1 VSDLK
6 QSIEHDDLIGQVF
19 EGRFQILSVL
29 GKGGAGVV
37 YKAKQVH
44 VDRLVAIKM
53 LVAAV
58 GSDDQSL
65 LRFEQEAKAS
75 AALEHSNIITIYD
88 FGWSAAGHAYL
99 VMEYLRGNSLDQI
112 LRLQG
117 RLDTDQFLQIFSQIC
132 DGLQHAHTRGII
144 HRDIKPS
151 NIMIVERDN
160 APNLAKIV
168 DFGLAK
174 LTSQEAE
181 LHLTQ
186 SGIAMG
192 TPLFMSPEQCRGAEI
207 DRRSDVYSLGCVMYA
222 ALMGDV
228 PHKGDSAL
236 NTLYKHLAE
245 TPQPFGVMA
254 PDHNLP
260 PRLEQAIFKALEK
273 DPGARQ
279 QSMSELKNDISD
291 AIYTRILSSKS
302 APAGAS
308 ISAPSIDGI
317 AKQPPPK
324 FDVEELHRFAD
335 QQHTTANRIPEP
347 KNDLSL
353 SNGINEKKIGISILI
368 LGAITAGIAGF
379 AWLNLRKDVVK
390 PAVQSSV
397 LPSLSQSHS
406 DHTPAKSAT
415 ANSEPEHKA
424 AKSSVLA
431 ATSAVPHTVP
441 SVNKTPS
448 ATIAPPQTHKEP
460 NAASIHRSAPAPTPS
475 QLASKENLARALE
488 DKLQGIKELRAE
500 HYGAAL
506 PLLQKCLSEEESVY
520 GPSDPHLFQTYSRIL
535 ACLLPSRDE
544 SQIAPYLEAA
554 LEIFSRRGKQVVPI
568 VDRLGNPTSVWT
580 TMARS
585 SKLVCQ
591 NSTGENV
598 DTYAGW
604 SSDFYELALKEWK
617 GSTKDPEYLALTN
630 ELNELN
636 NQRQNRARSDARA
649 AQQAMRQAPPI
660 NDGIARRRFRRK
672 LGRGIREF

>member
-6 QSIEHDDLIGQVF
+6 ESIEHDDLIGQVF

-37 YKAKQVH
+37 YKAKQMH

-99 VMEYLRGNSLDQI
+99 VMEYLRGDSLDQI

-117 RLDTDQFLQIFSQIC
+117 RLDTDRFLQIFSQIC
-132 DGLQHAHTRGII
+132 DGLQHAHARGIV

-207 DRRSDVYSLGCVMYA
+207 DRRSDIYSLGCVMYS

-245 TPQPFGVMA
+245 TPQSFDAMA

-273 DPGARQ
+273 DPSARQ
-279 QSMSELKNDISD
+279 QSMSELKNDITD
-291 AIYTRILSSKS
+291 AIYNRILSVKP
-302 APAGAS
+302 APGGAS
-308 ISAPSIDGI
+308 INAPSVD
-317 AKQPPPK
+317 QPLPK
-324 FDVEELHRFAD
+324 FDVEESHRFAD
-335 QQHTTANRIPEP
+335 QQRTTANPILEP
-347 KNDLSL
+347 KNDQNVKTGS
-353 SNGINEKKIGISILI
+353 SGKAIGISILT

-379 AWLNLRKDVVK
+379 AWLNPRKDVVK
-390 PAVQSSV
+390 PAAQSGV
-397 LPSLSQSHS
+397 LPSPFQSSS
-406 DHTPAKSAT
+406 DHTPAKSAA
-415 ANSEPEHKA
+415 ANSESEHEA

-431 ATSAVPHTVP
+431 ATSAVPHSVP
-441 SVNKTPS
+441 SPGKPLP
-448 ATIAPPQTHKEP
+448 ATTAASQAHKEP
-460 NAASIHRSAPAPTPS
+460 IAASIYRSPPAPTSP
-475 QLASKENLARALE
+475 QLASKESLERAHA
-488 DKLQGIKELRAE
+488 DKIQGNKELRAG

-506 PLLQKCLSEEESVY
+506 SLMQKCLTQEQSVY
-520 GPSDPHLFQTYSRIL
+520 GPSDPRLFQTYSRIL
-535 ACLLPSRDE
+535 ACLLPSRD
-544 SQIAPYLEAA
+544 QKKIAPYLAAA

-568 VDRLGNPTSVWT
+568 VDRLGNPTSVWAI
-580 TMARS
+580 MARS
-585 SKLVCQ
+585 SKLVCE
-591 NSTGENV
+591 NSTAENW
-598 DTYAGW
+598 DKFAGW

-617 GSTKDPEYLALTN
+617 GSTKDPEYMALTN
-630 ELNELN
+630 ERNELN
-636 NQRQNRARSDARA
+636 NQRQARVLSAARA
-649 AQQAMRQAPPI
+649 AQQAMPQGLPSSDR
-660 NDGIARRRFRRK
+660 IARRRLKRR